1 MDVNE
6 EDAHG
11 TTFIVRMIFHMF
23 INTIITGLENHQAV
37 PVLPLEMFH
46 F

>member
-1 MDVNE
+1 MKKMHTE
-6 EDAHG
+6 QH
-11 TTFIVRMIFHMF
+11 FFVRMVFHMF
-23 INTIITGLENHQAV
+23 INMIITGLENPQAV